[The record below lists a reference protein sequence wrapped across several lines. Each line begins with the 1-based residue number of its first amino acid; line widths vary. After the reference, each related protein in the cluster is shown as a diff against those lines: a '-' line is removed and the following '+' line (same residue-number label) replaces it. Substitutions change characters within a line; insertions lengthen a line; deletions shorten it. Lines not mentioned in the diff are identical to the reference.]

1 MEFASFFKLL
11 AKHKYT
17 LIIIPLVAIVITY
30 ILVRNQP
37 DVYSSQAQIATGLV
51 DQTQQ
56 TLSDNNVQESQ
67 INQQFSNLIEML
79 RSKKMLDQIS
89 YKLIIHDLS
98 GSTPYHKPSKLF
110 NQLSANAKKH
120 AMAVFTDL
128 YNKKQ
133 PLSLFSRDQNGLHK
147 LLESMKYDDQSLLQT
162 LIVYRAQNSDFID
175 VQFDA
180 NNAQMSAFVVN
191 TLCNEFISYYTQL
204 LKENQHK
211 AVTFLANLL
220 QAKQD
225 TLNRRMENLKNYKI
239 KNQVLNL
246 SEEARALY
254 SQITDF
260 ETRLDQAKK
269 DEVAYAG
276 AIRNIDNQFNPTDRR
291 YAESSLVHINQDI
304 VNTRSQLAAAN
315 ERYVQGG
322 FNQHDKKSVD
332 SLKEAISNQIAQ
344 SSDKYILNPLN
355 NKQNLVQQKMTLQI
369 QYDLAKNSQA
379 VLAGQIV
386 RLNQRLN
393 TLVPHEAVVQS
404 YESAIA
410 VAGQEYIEILKKYN
424 QTSLETSFSVRL
436 KQTEM
441 AMPGLP
447 QPSKKMLLVIL
458 SGIITF
464 VFCVAV
470 LFILFLLDATIKT
483 PAELANRTK
492 VPVLGYLNLL
502 NSQTMDMRSVW
513 GEVGPN
519 AEMRTFRNLVQSI
532 RFEVD
537 NELHGNKTILINSL
551 SKGEGKTFVTMN
563 MAYAYSSINKKVLI
577 IDGNFVHPG
586 ITEIVKPK
594 FYLEDYLAGKIDE
607 AQLNPEP
614 KITVLGNRGN
624 DISVLEIADQM
635 SIAEKLAKLSERF
648 DIILI
653 EASALETLNKSKEWT
668 LFVEK
673 ILTVFQAGQAIKDSK
688 KTHTDYLKNFN
699 GRFIG
704 WILNTVD
711 KEQVPEVA
719 EA

>member
-1 MEFASFFKLL
+1 
-11 AKHKYT
+11 
-17 LIIIPLVAIVITY
+17 
-30 ILVRNQP
+30 
-37 DVYSSQAQIATGLV
+37 
-51 DQTQQ
+51 
-56 TLSDNNVQESQ
+56 
-67 INQQFSNLIEML
+67 
-79 RSKKMLDQIS
+79 
-89 YKLIIHDLS
+89 
-98 GSTPYHKPSKLF
+98 
-110 NQLSANAKKH
+110 
-120 AMAVFTDL
+120 
-128 YNKKQ
+128 
-133 PLSLFSRDQNGLHK
+133 
-147 LLESMKYDDQSLLQT
+147 
-162 LIVYRAQNSDFID
+162 
-175 VQFDA
+175 
-180 NNAQMSAFVVN
+180 
-191 TLCNEFISYYTQL
+191 
-204 LKENQHK
+204 
-211 AVTFLANLL
+211 
-220 QAKQD
+220 
-225 TLNRRMENLKNYKI
+225 
-239 KNQVLNL
+239 
-246 SEEARALY
+246 
-254 SQITDF
+254 
-260 ETRLDQAKK
+260 
-269 DEVAYAG
+269 
-276 AIRNIDNQFNPTDRR
+276 
-291 YAESSLVHINQDI
+291 VHINQDI
-304 VNTRSQLAAAN
+304 VNTRGQLAAAN

-322 FNQHDKKSVD
+322 FNQRDKKSVD

-424 QTSLETSFSVRL
+424 QTSLETSLSVRL

-470 LFILFLLDATIKT
+470 LFILFLLDATVKT

-513 GEVGPN
+513 GEVGAN

>member
-79 RSKKMLDQIS
+79 RSKKMLDQVS

-110 NQLSANAKKH
+110 NQLSGNAKKH
-120 AMAVFTDL
+120 ALAVFADL

-191 TLCNEFISYYTQL
+191 TLCSEFISYYTQL

-276 AIRNIDNQFNPTDRR
+276 AIRSIDNQFNPTDRR

-322 FNQHDKKSVD
+322 FNQRDKKSVD

-424 QTSLETSFSVRL
+424 QTSLETSLSVRL

-470 LFILFLLDATIKT
+470 LFILFLLDATVKT

-513 GEVGPN
+513 GEVGAN